1 MNPEII
7 RHTSARGLA
16 ARLGALLLLFCV
28 FLLAAQAKD
37 RKPPASTTIKVVAN
51 VAFADKIPADMQ
63 LKEVDNKTFLY
74 VQFANAQGV
83 QVVDVTKA
91 NKPKTVGSIPSTDG
105 ASLAFRGDTA
115 MISTA
120 EPSPE
125 PAAKGELVLW
135 DVSDPSNPRMVRR
148 FTGVVRVLRDT
159 RNYAYVLNQDGLFVV
174 YETPDQPEGP
184 DPSVEYGG

>member
-7 RHTSARGLA
+7 RDTSARGLA

-28 FLLAAQAKD
+28 FSLAAQAKD
-37 RKPPASTTIKVVAN
+37 RKPHASTTIKVVAS
-51 VAFADKIPADMQ
+51 VAFAHKIPADMQ

-91 NKPKTVGSIPSTDG
+91 NKPKTVGSMPSTDG
-105 ASLAFRGDTA
+105 ASLAIRGDTA
-115 MISTA
+115 IVSTT
-120 EPSPE
+120 ESSPE
-125 PAAKGELVLW
+125 PAAKGELALW
-135 DVSDPSNPRMVRR
+135 DVSDPSNPQLVQR

-159 RNYAYVLNQDGLFVV
+159 RNYTYVLNQEGLFVV
-174 YETPDQPEGP
+174 YQAPDQPAGP
-184 DPSVEYGG
+184 DPTVEYGG

>member
-7 RHTSARGLA
+7 RQTSARELA
-16 ARLGALLLLFCV
+16 ARLGILLLLLCV

-37 RKPPASTTIKVVAN
+37 RKPSASTTIKVVAN

-74 VQFANAQGV
+74 VQFANAHGV

-91 NKPKTVGSIPSTDG
+91 NKPKTVGSMPSTDG
-105 ASLAFRGDTA
+105 ASLAVRGDTA
-115 MISTA
+115 MISTTQ
-120 EPSPE
+120 PGCE
-125 PAAKGELVLW
+125 PAAKGELALW
-135 DVSDPSNPRMVRR
+135 DVSDPRNPQLVRR

-159 RNYAYVLNQDGLFVV
+159 RNYAYVLNQDGLWVV
-174 YETPDQPEGP
+174 YETPDQPAGP